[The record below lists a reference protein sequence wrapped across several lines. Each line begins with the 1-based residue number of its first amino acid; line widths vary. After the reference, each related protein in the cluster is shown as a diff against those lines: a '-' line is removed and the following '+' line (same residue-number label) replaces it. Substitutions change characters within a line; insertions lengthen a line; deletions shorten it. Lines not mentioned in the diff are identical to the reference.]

1 MKQPINNV
9 DYAHRFFLALAG
21 ASALAM
27 AAVLPARA
35 QQSSPAEVQ
44 TVRIAQQFGISYLPL
59 MVIQEQKLIERFAR
73 EAGLPEPVVSWNQ
86 FSGGGTMNDALIS
99 GSLDFA
105 SAGITPMLTLWAK
118 TRGSLEVKAVA
129 ALAALPSFL
138 NTSNREVRSIKDL
151 TQRDRIALPAIK
163 VSIQATLLQMAA
175 EQAFGVG
182 QHARLDALTV
192 SMPHPDATAALLS
205 GHSEVTAHFTTPPF
219 QSQQLE
225 NPAVHRVLSSYDIL
239 GGPHTLNLI
248 YTTGKFATQN
258 PRTTRAF
265 LTALE
270 TANGWIKQN
279 PRAAADLYIRAE
291 NSKLKPDFVEGMI
304 TDPDVHFTTVPE
316 NIMKFAEFQHR
327 IGQIKV
333 KPADWKEIFLP
344 DAHGYPGS

>member
-1 MKQPINNV
+1 MKQPINGV
-9 DYAHRFFLALAG
+9 YYAHRFVLALAG

-27 AAVLPARA
+27 AAGLPARA
-35 QQSSPAEVQ
+35 QQSSPTEAQ
-44 TVRIAQQFGISYLPL
+44 IVRIDQQVGISYLPL

-105 SAGITPMLTLWAK
+105 SAGVTPMLTLWAK

-138 NTSNREVRSIKDL
+138 NTSNPEVRAIKDL
-151 TQRDRIALPAIK
+151 TERDRIALPAIK
-163 VSIQATLLQMAA
+163 VSIQATLLQMA

-182 QHARLDALTV
+182 QHTRLDALTV

-219 QSQQLE
+219 QYQQLD
-225 NPAVHRVLSSYDIL
+225 NPAIHRVLSSYDIL

-279 PRAAADLYIRAE
+279 PRATADLYIRAE

-316 NIMKFAEFQHR
+316 NIMKFADFQHR

-344 DAHGYPGS
+344 KVHGYPGS

>member
-1 MKQPINNV
+1 MDKRIITVN
-9 DYAHRFFLALAG
+9 YTRRSLLALAG

-27 AAVLPARA
+27 TPGLPASA
-35 QQSSPAEVQ
+35 QQSSPAEAQ

-105 SAGITPMLTLWAK
+105 SAGVTPMLTLWAK

-138 NTSNREVRSIKDL
+138 NTSNPEVRSIKDL
-151 TQRDRIALPAIK
+151 TERDRIALPAIK
-163 VSIQATLLQMAA
+163 VSVQATMLQMAA

-182 QHARLDALTV
+182 QHTRLDALTV

-219 QSQQLE
+219 QYQQLE
-225 NPAVHRVLSSYDIL
+225 NPTVHRVLSSYDIL

-248 YTTGKFATQN
+248 YTTGKFAAKN
-258 PRTTRAF
+258 PKTTRAF

-270 TANGWIKQN
+270 TADDWIKQN
-279 PRAAADLYIRAE
+279 PKAAAELYIRAE

-327 IGQIKV
+327 TGQIKV
-333 KPADWKEIFLP
+333 KPTDWKEIFLA